1 MTRPPAFEKL
11 YKILKLEAD
20 TGYRDKAMIGGLS
33 QFAVRW
39 QQEAGTDDTAQRVAA
54 LLRTYSD
61 LKPVDPRRI
70 AINQMVQ
77 LMGFTTMIKPDPNA
91 ATQAPIAPEAAP
103 QPDRPARPERPE
115 RNDRAE
121 KTDRAA
127 PVQSS
132 TPAAPPS
139 AAPVIESKKIEP
151 PSTSISEAQP
161 VPVETKPAPQPRPAP
176 RPTPQRPPEPERRPQ
191 PRPEPEPRDDQG
203 NKLGLSS
210 PVTAMSGIGASYG
223 EKLARLGVTTI
234 GDLLWLLPR
243 RYDDFSNLKPINR
256 LEFGEEVT
264 VMGSVWDATEKRIRG
279 GSIIFTATLS
289 DGSGLIQCTW
299 FNNPYVR
306 DKLKRGMQ
314 IVVSGK
320 VTEYN
325 GQRTFQ
331 VPEWEP
337 VDTEL
342 LNTARIVPVYPLTE
356 GLGNRWLRKM
366 TKRAVDYWASR
377 VEDTLPVTVRNSA
390 GVMNLSSAIA
400 QAHFPDS
407 MNSLEAARKRLAFD
421 ELFFL
426 QVGLLKQKQQWRG
439 ETGQAISIDPVLFAA
454 FVQSL
459 PFELTEA
466 QRRVIT
472 DIVQDIRTER
482 PMSRLLQGDVGS
494 GKTAVAASAMFLT
507 VQAGLQAAI
516 MAPTEILAEQHF
528 KNLSRMFAP
537 VNAREIPYRLN
548 VRLLTGSTPASERET
563 ILAEIADG
571 TANIV
576 VGTHALIQETVAFK
590 NLALAI
596 VDEQHRF
603 GVAQR
608 AALRQKGFNP
618 HVLVMTATPIPR
630 TLALTLFG
638 DLDLSVIDQLPPGRQ
653 PIDTRIL
660 LPTERERAYAFIRA
674 QIEQGRQAFIICP
687 LVEESDKIEAK
698 AAVEEHA
705 RLQKHVFSKYKL
717 GLMHGRMKPDEKDAA
732 MRAFAA
738 NETQILVS
746 TSVVEVGI
754 DVPNANVIMIE
765 GAERFGLAQL
775 HQFRGRVGRGQHQSY
790 CLLQADTIASE
801 VSARLRAVEASTDGF
816 VLAEKDLELRGPGQF
831 FGTRQSGL
839 PDMHMGNIADAR
851 LIDLARREAEK
862 LLVNDPE
869 LNQTENLP
877 LAQRLA
883 EFWQT
888 GAGDLS

>member
-1 MTRPPAFEKL
+1 MTRPPAYEKL

-20 TGYRDKAMIGGLS
+20 TNYRDKAMIGGLS
-33 QFAVRW
+33 QFATRW
-39 QQEAGTDDTAQRVAA
+39 QQEAGSDDVVQQITAI
-54 LLRTYSD
+54 LRTYSD

-70 AINQMVQ
+70 AINQIVK
-77 LMGFTTMIKPDPNA
+77 LMGYSGPIKPE
-91 ATQAPIAPEAAP
+91 PIAPQSVPQAEANTPPSAP
-103 QPDRPARPERPE
+103 VADRVAPTPMATPPGPIETP
-115 RNDRAE
+115 
-121 KTDRAA
+121 A
-127 PVQSS
+127 PVQSAQ
-132 TPAAPPS
+132 P
-139 AAPVIESKKIEP
+139 IEP
-151 PSTSISEAQP
+151 PAPIEQP
-161 VPVETKPAPQPRPAP
+161 APAPKPAPVAPPPPRPL
-176 RPTPQRPPEPERRPQ
+176 
-191 PRPEPEPRDDQG
+191 PEPRDEHG
-203 NKLGLSS
+203 NKIGLES
-210 PVTAMSGIGASYG
+210 PVTVINGIGASYA
-223 EKLARLGVTTI
+223 EKLERLGVKTI
-234 GDLLWLLPR
+234 RDLLYLLPR

-264 VMGSVWDATEKRIRG
+264 VMGTVWEAGEKRLRG
-279 GSIIFTATLS
+279 GVRLFNAIVS
-289 DGSGLIQCTW
+289 DGSGTIQCTW
-299 FNNPYVR
+299 FNNPYIVE
-306 DKLKRGMQ
+306 KLRRGLQ
-314 IVVSGK
+314 IVISGK
-320 VTEYN
+320 VDEYN
-325 GQRTFQ
+325 GRLTFQ

-337 VDTEL
+337 VDQEL

-356 GLGNRWLRKM
+356 GLGNRWLRKI
-366 TKRAVDYWASR
+366 TKRTVDYWSPR
-377 VEDTLPVTVRNSA
+377 LEDTLPLSVRNSA
-390 GVMNLSSAIA
+390 GLMNLSSAIA

-407 MNSLEAARKRLAFD
+407 SATRDAARRRLAFD
-421 ELFFL
+421 ELFML
-426 QVGLLKQKQQWRG
+426 QVGLLRQKQQWRG
-439 ETGQAISIDPVLFAA
+439 ETGRALPVDPILFAA

-459 PFELTEA
+459 PYPLTEA

-494 GKTAVAASAMFLT
+494 GKTVVAASAMFLAA
-507 VQAGLQAAI
+507 QAGFQAAI

-528 KNLSRMFAP
+528 KGLSKLFAP
-537 VNAREIPYRLN
+537 INERDIPHKIT
-548 VRLLTGSTPASERET
+548 VRLLTGSTSSAERET

-571 TANIV
+571 TANV
-576 VGTHALIQETVAFK
+576 VIGTHALIQETVTFK
-590 NLALAI
+590 DLALAI

-638 DLDLSVIDQLPPGRQ
+638 DLDLSVIDQMPSGRQ
-653 PIDTRIL
+653 PIETRIL

-674 QIEQGRQAFIICP
+674 QIEKGRQAYIICP

-698 AAVEEHA
+698 AAIEEHA
-705 RLQKHVFSKYKL
+705 RLQKHIFPNYKL
-717 GLMHGRMKPDEKDAA
+717 GLLHGRLKPDDKDAA

-738 NETQILVS
+738 NETQIMVS

-754 DVPNANVIMIE
+754 DVPNATIIMIE
-765 GAERFGLAQL
+765 GAERFGLSQL
-775 HQFRGRVGRGQHQSY
+775 HQFRGRVGRGEHQSY

-801 VSARLRAVEASTDGF
+801 ISERLKAVESTTDGF

-839 PDMHMGNIADAR
+839 PDLHMGNVTDAR

-862 LLVNDPE
+862 LLASDPE
-869 LNQTENLP
+869 LSASDNQL
-877 LAQRLA
+877 LAQHLT